1 MDPTDVC
8 YNDCIYNRT
17 VSKPQT
23 RCYICQ
29 IKVHNVCL
37 GVPKKSI
44 GSGAWACRECRQS
57 PEIIRIL
64 HDLVVG
70 LYDKV
75 ERLDEKI
82 SAMKKQESVLSVSSQ
97 TDTTCGIN
105 PLHEHSA
112 PLPRDVNSIGN
123 GTNNAPLHYDIV
135 DLSTQPDNTSATVSY
150 LNDMLE
156 GLEESITDEVTQSSR
171 SSSAS
176 ETETNHTKQH
186 VYIGKTPRETT
197 VKEMFA
203 LLYNIGV
210 KYICNIK
217 RVSKYNH
224 QYVSF
229 CVTLQD
235 PHDMAIV
242 FKYPWRGG
250 IVVETFRNRTWPDS
264 PRGPLY
270 TQRYGHSPRHDR
282 INKRNVP
289 APRHRRRSSQDH
301 LNIVTSPDS
310 PLQQSSNN
318 NESAEHSRSRR
329 TRNQA
334 TRNFNSVTPVLT
346 TNHVAIAPLA
356 SEQEHLTSN
365 NQQPALRAHHSH
377 TTSTQQH
384 TPPQP
389 QASPTQ
395 VVPPQYAF
403 PQQGVTPN
411 WAYPAMLNLF
421 AQMFN
426 ASMLYN
432 QHHSIARANI
442 PDQAQYALTATTLS
456 HDPVHMSTPLARASH
471 IWRPEQ

>member
-1 MDPTDVC
+1 M
-8 YNDCIYNRT
+8 
-17 VSKPQT
+17 SK
-23 RCYICQ
+23 
-29 IKVHNVCL
+29 KVHNVCL

-70 LYDKV
+70 LCDKV
-75 ERLDEKI
+75 ENFDEKT
-82 SAMKKQESVLSVSSQ
+82 SAMKKQESVSPVSSQ
-97 TDTTCGIN
+97 TDTTCGVN
-105 PLHEHSA
+105 PLHSA

-135 DLSTQPDNTSATVSY
+135 DLSMHPDNTSATVSY

-156 GLEESITDEVTQSSR
+156 GLEESITDEVAQSSR

-197 VKEMFA
+197 VKEMFESQQ
-203 LLYNIGV
+203 IQPPV
-210 KYICNIK
+210 
-217 RVSKYNH
+217 
-224 QYVSF
+224 
-229 CVTLQD
+229 CVILCHATGSAC
-235 PHDMAIV
+235 HGYC

-250 IVVETFRNRTWPDS
+250 IVVEPFRNHTRPDS

-318 NESAEHSRSRR
+318 NESAEHSRSQR

-334 TRNFNSVTPVLT
+334 TRNLNSVTPVLT
-346 TNHVAIAPLA
+346 TNHVAIAPRA

-377 TTSTQQH
+377 PTAYTTPTTGVTH
-384 TPPQP
+384 TSG
-389 QASPTQ
+389 SPTVCIPTTRCNSKLGLPGDVKPFRTNVQ
-395 VVPPQYAF
+395 CVYVIQPTALHRTCKYT
-403 PQQGVTPN
+403 G
-411 WAYPAMLNLF
+411 
-421 AQMFN
+421 
-426 ASMLYN
+426 
-432 QHHSIARANI
+432 AN
-442 PDQAQYALTATTLS
+442 TVCT
-456 HDPVHMSTPLARASH
+456 HRHNPVS
-471 IWRPEQ
+471 